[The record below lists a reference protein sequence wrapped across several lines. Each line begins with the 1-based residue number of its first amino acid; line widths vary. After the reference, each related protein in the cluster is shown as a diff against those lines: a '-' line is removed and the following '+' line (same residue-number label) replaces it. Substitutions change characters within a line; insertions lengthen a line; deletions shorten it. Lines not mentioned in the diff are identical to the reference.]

1 VVMATKQEIIAAIQE
16 GIERVEATFG
26 TLTDE
31 QLGTTVHAGEGGWT
45 ARQVLAHLAGRS
57 QGHQLLLSMATG
69 AAPPDMSGF
78 NVNDWNQQLVDE
90 RSNRSRD
97 ELLQE
102 FRQAHEAL
110 IENVREL
117 PDGAFEMMIPSP
129 RGGEIALGE
138 MLAGSGG
145 RHNVNH
151 TVEVEQALG
160 LATEERR

>member
-1 VVMATKQEIIAAIQE
+1 MPSKQEIIAAIQE

-26 TLTDE
+26 GLTDE
-31 QLGTTVHAGEGGWT
+31 QLGVRVHEGDGGWT
-45 ARQVLAHLAGRS
+45 AGQVLAHLAGRAK
-57 QGHQLLLSMATG
+57 GHQMLLSV
-69 AAPPDMSGF
+69 APEAVPAGF
-78 NVNDWNQQLVDE
+78 GGLDVNAWNQQIVDE
-90 RSNRSRD
+90 RAGRSRD

-102 FRQAHEAL
+102 FRQTHEAL

-117 PDGAFEMMIPSP
+117 PDGAFETMIPSP
-129 RGGEIALGE
+129 RGGEVALGE

-160 LATEERR
+160 LTKE

>member
-1 VVMATKQEIIAAIQE
+1 MATQQEVIRAIRE
-16 GIERVEATFG
+16 GIERVEGTFG

-31 QLGTTVHAGEGGWT
+31 QLAMQVHDSDGGWT
-45 ARQVLAHLAGRS
+45 ARQVLAHMAGRAE
-57 QGHQLLLSMATG
+57 GHQMLLSMATG
-69 AAPPDMSGF
+69 AAPGGF
-78 NVNDWNQQLVDE
+78 GGGFDVNAWNQQRVDE
-90 RSNRSRD
+90 RAERSRD

-102 FRQAHEAL
+102 FRQVHEAL
-110 IENVREL
+110 MENVIEL
-117 PDGAFEMMIPSP
+117 PDGAFETMIPSP

-160 LATEERR
+160 MTKE

>member
-1 VVMATKQEIIAAIQE
+1 MPSKQEIIAAIQE
-16 GIERVEATFG
+16 GIDRVEVTFSG
-26 TLTDE
+26 LTDE
-31 QLGTTVHAGEGGWT
+31 QLGVTVHEGDGGWT
-45 ARQVLAHLAGRS
+45 AGQVLAHLAGRAK
-57 QGHQLLLSMATG
+57 GHQMLLSMATG
-69 AAPPDMSGF
+69 AAPVGF
-78 NVNDWNQQLVDE
+78 GGLDVNAWNQQIVDE
-90 RSNRSRD
+90 RAGRSRD

-102 FRQAHEAL
+102 FRQTHEAL

-129 RGGEIALGE
+129 RGGEVEFGE

-160 LATEERR
+160 LTKE

>member
-1 VVMATKQEIIAAIQE
+1 MPSKQEIIATIQE
-16 GIERVEATFG
+16 GIDRVEATFG
-26 TLTDE
+26 TLSDE
-31 QLGTTVHAGEGGWT
+31 QLGVAVHNGDGGWT
-45 ARQVLAHLAGRS
+45 AGQVLAHLAGRAK
-57 QGHQLLLSMATG
+57 GHQMLLSMATG
-69 AAPPDMSGF
+69 AAPAGF
-78 NVNDWNQQLVDE
+78 GGLDVNAWNQQIADE
-90 RSNRSRD
+90 RAGRSRD

-102 FRQAHEAL
+102 FRQTHEAL

-129 RGGEIALGE
+129 RGGEVALGE

-160 LATEERR
+160 LTKE

>member
-1 VVMATKQEIIAAIQE
+1 MASKQEIIAAIQE
-16 GIERVEATFG
+16 GIDRVDATFG
-26 TLTDE
+26 SLTGE
-31 QLGTTVHAGEGGWT
+31 QLGVTVHEGDGGWT
-45 ARQVLAHLAGRS
+45 AGQVLAHLAGRA
-57 QGHQLLLSMATG
+57 QGHQMMLSMATE
-69 AAPPDMSGF
+69 AAPTGF
-78 NVNDWNQQLVDE
+78 AGLDVNHWNQQIVDE
-90 RSNRSRD
+90 RAGRSRD

-117 PDGAFEMMIPSP
+117 PDDAFATMIPSP

-160 LATEERR
+160 MAKES